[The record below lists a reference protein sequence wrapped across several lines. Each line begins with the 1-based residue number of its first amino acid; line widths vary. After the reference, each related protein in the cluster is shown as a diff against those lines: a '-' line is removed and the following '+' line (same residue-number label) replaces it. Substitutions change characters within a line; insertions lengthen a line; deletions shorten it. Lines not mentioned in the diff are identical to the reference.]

1 MLFITV
7 TLHALFIALSPSLP
21 LSPSPSLS
29 LSLSRSL
36 LKCFSDISCRP
47 YGIQFYAGLL
57 APFLAIYIFNWIVY
71 VIIMVFLINHYFCK
85 STDTV
90 KKLHQGSQVR
100 QQFRNAIALS
110 LLFGLGWAF
119 GLPATEGIDS
129 VSVRTAFQVLFI
141 IVTAF
146 QGLYIFIMQCLTGSN
161 AVDARKEWQRWLYF
175 ITCRPGHV
183 HAYTLSRTPASASDR
198 KGKFSKQIE
207 TSTLTSSK
215 VSPSVA
221 EVELD
226 YATVLEIDTKLEEK
240 SGEDT
245 APCQH
250 STFKSFSKTEESEQ
264 LPKIS
269 IDIPADECNQTEGS
283 SGMLSDDN

>member
-1 MLFITV
+1 M
-7 TLHALFIALSPSLP
+7 
-21 LSPSPSLS
+21 
-29 LSLSRSL
+29 
-36 LKCFSDISCRP
+36 
-47 YGIQFYAGLL
+47 
-57 APFLAIYIFNWIVY
+57 
-71 VIIMVFLINHYFCK
+71 
-85 STDTV
+85 
-90 KKLHQGSQVR
+90 KKPHQGSQVR
-100 QQFRNAIALS
+100 QQFRNALALS

-161 AVDARKEWQRWLYF
+161 AVDAKKEWQRWFYF

-183 HAYTLSRTPASASDR
+183 HAYTLSRTPASASERISR
-198 KGKFSKQIE
+198 KVKFSEQME

-215 VSPSVA
+215 ALPSVA
-221 EVELD
+221 ESKLE

-245 APCQH
+245 APCQRY
-250 STFKSFSKTEESEQ
+250 TFESFSKTEESEQ
-264 LPKIS
+264 LPKI
-269 IDIPADECNQTEGS
+269 IPADECNQTEGS
-283 SGMLSDDN
+283 SGMLSRTNDN